1 MSNSVTA
8 SETSLIDTHFL
19 RWHAASKASRSGCAR
34 RARFF
39 YEQVVSC
46 NNDRFRR
53 PALRFQ
59 RFDDR
64 YQLRLE
70 SGEELGATLKS
81 FCTERQIGFAQMT
94 GLGAVRRAPRS
105 RTGTRSASNTKPT
118 GRDDQMEVV
127 SLIGNVAIRDDEPF
141 SHIHLGL
148 GRSDLTLIGG
158 HFNAAVAHPM
168 LEIWLTPID
177 ATVTR
182 VLDES
187 CGLYLMD
194 LAERTSSP

>member
-1 MSNSVTA
+1 M
-8 SETSLIDTHFL
+8 
-19 RWHAASKASRSGCAR
+19 
-34 RARFF
+34 
-39 YEQVVSC
+39 
-46 NNDRFRR
+46 
-53 PALRFQ
+53 RFQ

-94 GLGAVRRAPRS
+94 GLGAVR
-105 RTGTRSASNTKPT
+105 SATVAYWNSFSEQYETHEL
-118 GRDDQMEVV
+118 DDQMEVV
-127 SLIGNVAIRDDEPF
+127 SLIGNVAIRDGEPF

-168 LEIWLTPID
+168 LEIWLTTID